1 MFVCLIIV
9 YFIPGGEELSIF
21 TYRQGTVMENKFLP
35 GCERIHGA
43 RTNWRQEMMKFKE
56 QPEGLAHWLSNLSVP

>member
-1 MFVCLIIV
+1 MIARGILRAEVNFCLFVCLIIV
-9 YFIPGGEELSIF
+9 YFIPCGEELSIF
-21 TYRQGTVMENKFLP
+21 TYRQGTAMENKFLR

-56 QPEGLAHWLSNLSVP
+56 